1 MIHIVANDTANQLPE
16 WIIFLKLKK
25 LQILLKMNDK
35 CFAIETVV
43 GHFESCM
50 LYFSQ
55 EFLKSLK
62 IYNSKYYLY
71 NG

>member
-1 MIHIVANDTANQLPE
+1 
-16 WIIFLKLKK
+16 
-25 LQILLKMNDK
+25 MNDK